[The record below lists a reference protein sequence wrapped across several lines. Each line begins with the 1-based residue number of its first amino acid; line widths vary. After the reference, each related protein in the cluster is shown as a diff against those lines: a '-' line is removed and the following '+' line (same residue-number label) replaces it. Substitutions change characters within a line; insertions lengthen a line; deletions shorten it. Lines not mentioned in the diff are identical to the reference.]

1 MASELERKAWVAVW
15 FVDRLGFCALAVVL
29 LFVLLSRLSVAQ
41 ESIDDLQGGQH
52 HFDLILAPQ
61 TVLLRAMCRGM
72 AREQAWPIE
81 IARECD
87 VAVPAPMPVRPE
99 RRDPGWLLGWLT
111 DERESAAP

>member
-1 MASELERKAWVAVW
+1 MASELERKARVAVW

-41 ESIDDLQGGQH
+41 ESIYDLQGGQH

-61 TVLLRAMCRGM
+61 TILLRAMCRGM
-72 AREQAWPIE
+72 ARDQGWPLE

-87 VAVPAPMPVRPE
+87 VAVPPPMPIHPE
-99 RRDPGWLLGWLT
+99 RSEPGWPLAWFTG
-111 DERESAAP
+111 EREGAAP